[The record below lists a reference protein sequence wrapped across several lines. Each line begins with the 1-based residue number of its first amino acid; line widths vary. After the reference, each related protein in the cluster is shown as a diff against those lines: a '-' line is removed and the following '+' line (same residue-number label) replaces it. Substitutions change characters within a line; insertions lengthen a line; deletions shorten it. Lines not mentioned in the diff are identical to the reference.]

1 MPYANETA
9 LEILTITSN
18 ITKANNVIIKESFI
32 INIGERS
39 SELKELIYEFNQ
51 ISYILKDSYI
61 NAKDNNIQIKLNLPK
76 FVK

>member
-9 LEILTITSN
+9 LEIFTIISN
-18 ITKANNVIIKESFI
+18 ITKTNNVIIKESFI
-32 INIGERS
+32 INIGDRS
-39 SELKELIYEFNQ
+39 SELKEFIYEFNQ

-76 FVK
+76 F